1 MTLNGFKKDFIE
13 LLKTIVPAILIAWFI
28 TTFLIANA
36 LVPSGSMEN
45 TIMTGSKLIGNRLA
59 YKFGTLPER
68 GDIIIFRYPDDES
81 TYFVK
86 RLIGKPGDTVEIVP
100 NGNADGYG
108 YVKVNGERINE
119 PYLSEQ
125 MQVSEYVKYEVPDES
140 YFFMGD
146 NRNHSNDARYWE
158 NTFVKEDKLIAKVMF
173 QYWKGFKKLS

>member
-68 GDIIIFRYPDDES
+68 GDIIIFRYPDDEN

-86 RLIGKPGDTVEIVP
+86 RVIGKPGDTIEIVP

-125 MQVSEYVKYEVPDES
+125 MQVSEYIKYEVPDES

-158 NTFVKEDKLIAKVMF
+158 NTFVKEDKLIAKVVF

>member
-68 GDIIIFRYPDDES
+68 GDIIIFRYPDDEN

-86 RLIGKPGDTVEIVP
+86 RLIGKPGDTIEIVP

-125 MQVSEYVKYEVPDES
+125 MQVSEYIKYEVPDES

-158 NTFVKEDKLIAKVMF
+158 NTFVKEDKLIAKVVF